1 VSSPRGWPWAGS
13 ASPSGRRRPGRGQ
26 GVVTGEGLARFTS
39 NLGADFI
46 GFPPLV
52 TVVTIPLA
60 IGIAEKTGFLW

>member
-1 VSSPRGWPWAGS
+1 MVRGLF
-13 ASPSGRRRPGRGQ
+13 
-26 GVVTGEGLARFTS
+26 TGEGLARFTS